1 MRSLLAV
8 PLLCVSALAPA
19 LDLTN
24 HLVDDQRS
32 ETIEVE
38 IDGRSV
44 GRLHVDQRHPD
55 ARLRLPAG
63 GERQRYRL
71 RGEAVMDDGTRYE
84 IAGAGLIVRSAG
96 MDKIGE
102 ASDASTALAAY
113 TELLSALRSAAP
125 EVDLDD
131 LTLTRDAPATEAA
144 LAAAERRLHT
154 RLPAEYRRFV
164 LNHGSFHLGPAME
177 PSGKLF
183 APDQLRTLKE
193 FVQAQARANDG
204 DAAQQKDIERF
215 IGKHFAPAQ
224 RDWVIGVWEN
234 DEPSLVRV
242 GESCAAGEL
251 PYAFPETQWEVLMGT
266 GLEDNSF
273 IGLVSYE
280 DDIVGETQCM
290 GFERELAYSL
300 HDHLYEL
307 GRDAL
312 YLLTEDETAIGLERR
327 DSDGQRVW
335 FRLTESDD

>member
-1 MRSLLAV
+1 MRWWWTLL
-8 PLLCVSALAPA
+8 LLWLPALAPA
-19 LDLTN
+19 LDLSN
-24 HLVDDQRS
+24 HLVDGQRS
-32 ETIEVE
+32 ETIEVQ

-71 RGEAVMDDGTRYE
+71 RGEAVMDDGRRYE

-102 ASDASTALAAY
+102 ASDAISAMAAY
-113 TELLSALRSAAP
+113 TDLLTALRSAAP
-125 EVDLDD
+125 ELDLDD

-164 LNHGSFHLGPAME
+164 LNHGSFHLGPALE
-177 PSGKLF
+177 PSAELYPPGE
-183 APDQLRTLKE
+183 LRTLKE
-193 FVQAQARANDG
+193 FVLVQARANDG
-204 DAAQQKDIERF
+204 DATQQKDIEHF

-242 GESCAAGEL
+242 GKSCAAGEL
-251 PYAFPETQWEVLMGT
+251 PYAFPETQWEVLMGA

-312 YLLTEDETAIGLERR
+312 YLLSDQETAIGLERR
-327 DSDGQRVW
+327 DFDGEHVW